1 MAPMKFKPTSPS
13 NSAREKI
20 QYEVVIEDST
30 FITAAFTPES
40 ALSNAAFRFAEE
52 TDEDVALV
60 KWQIKNDKL
69 YFNVEEV

>member
-1 MAPMKFKPTSPS
+1 MKFKPTSPT
-13 NSAREKI
+13 NPAREKI
-20 QYEVVIEDST
+20 QYEVVIEDSI

-60 KWQIKNDKL
+60 KWKIREGKL
-69 YFNVEEV
+69 YHEVSET